1 MFLKV
6 LEKSPEQQ
14 VSAIREAA
22 IRFLARR
29 EHSQSELLRKLS
41 QKGFCEKLIYDVLD
55 NLQKQ
60 DYQSQN
66 RFTQMWIKGRVARL
80 YGLKK
85 IRNEL
90 GQHNI
95 QSDDVSRAL
104 EGLDI
109 DWFELCRQAFLK
121 KFAGEKATD
130 WQQIQKQKR
139 YLWQRGFTEEQISY
153 ALSAE
158 NQ

>member
-1 MFLKV
+1 M

-22 IRFLARR
+22 IRLLARR

-41 QKGFCEKLIYDVLD
+41 QKGFCEKLIFDVVE

-60 DYQSQN
+60 DYQSQG
-66 RFTQMWIKGRVARL
+66 RFAEMWIKGRVARL
-80 YGLKK
+80 YGLKR

-90 GQHNI
+90 RQHDI
-95 QSDDVSRAL
+95 QSHEVSQAL
-104 EGLDI
+104 DALDI
-109 DWFELCRQAFLK
+109 DWFELCKQAFLK
-121 KFAGEKATD
+121 KYASTKADD
-130 WQQIQKQKR
+130 WQQIQKQKQ
-139 YLWQRGFTEEQISY
+139 YLWQRGFTDEQISH
-153 ALSAE
+153 AMNVE